1 MRWKRYRKEEDHSY
15 SFGAFPTMELLKVR
29 PDLVIEIIL
38 SSSFTDLDQW
48 KEFLDGNHISYRISD
63 KDIARLA
70 NKGNVYVVG
79 VFQKLMKPVKDFN
92 HVVCDQI
99 SDMGNLG
106 NICRTMVAFGIF
118 DLVTIGKTC
127 DIYNPKTVRASMGSL
142 FRIRHSHYDTI
153 EEYMEEYGHHQLQLF
168 MLSEEAEAIGKITVP
183 EKWALVFGN
192 EGAGLPEEYS
202 KLGRSVIIPQ
212 SPYVDSLNLT
222 TAVAI
227 GLYHYTNGTL
237 G

>member
-1 MRWKRYRKEEDHSY
+1 MRWKRYRKEEDHTY
-15 SFGAFPTMELLKVR
+15 SFGAFPTMELLTLR

-48 KEFLDGNHISYRISD
+48 KGFLDSNHINYRISD
-63 KDIARLA
+63 KDVGRLA
-70 NKGNVYVVG
+70 TKGNVYVVG
-79 VFQKLMKPVKDFN
+79 VFQKEMSPVQDYN
-92 HVVCDQI
+92 HVVCDAI

-106 NICRTMVAFGIF
+106 NICRTMIAFGVF

-127 DIYNPKTVRASMGSL
+127 DIYHPKTVRASMGAL
-142 FRIRHSHYDTI
+142 FRIRHTHYERI
-153 EEYMEEYGHHQLQLF
+153 EDYIRDFGDHQLQLF
-168 MLSEEAEAIGKITVP
+168 MLSDEAEALNKVAIP
-183 EKWALVFGN
+183 DKWALVFGN
-192 EGAGLPEEYS
+192 EGSGLPKDYS
-202 KLGRSVIIPQ
+202 KLGKSVIIPQ

-227 GLYHYTNGTL
+227 GLYQYTNGRL

>member
-1 MRWKRYRKEEDHSY
+1 
-15 SFGAFPTMELLKVR
+15 
-29 PDLVIEIIL
+29 
-38 SSSFTDLDQW
+38 
-48 KEFLDGNHISYRISD
+48 
-63 KDIARLA
+63 
-70 NKGNVYVVG
+70 
-79 VFQKLMKPVKDFN
+79 
-92 HVVCDQI
+92 
-99 SDMGNLG
+99 
-106 NICRTMVAFGIF
+106 
-118 DLVTIGKTC
+118 
-127 DIYNPKTVRASMGSL
+127 
-142 FRIRHSHYDTI
+142 
-153 EEYMEEYGHHQLQLF
+153 MEEYGHHQLQLF